1 MIHDLLNLG
10 AAGLMGVLWTWER
23 MMSRQRERQL
33 TEAHERLISHRSEIA
48 ALTDLAERNTRAI
61 THFDETQA
69 SLRQWLEVILQT
81 NRRESGDI
89 FPSQTPPIT
98 TPGYEL
104 LVALQLVQR
113 FALLLRGDLVLRV
126 PDGLCVPRRQCGP
139 ECANRT

>member
-1 MIHDLLNLG
+1 MNEFDMIHDLLNLG

-89 FPSQTPPIT
+89 FPSQTPPDHDAR
-98 TPGYEL
+98 L
-104 LVALQLVQR
+104 
-113 FALLLRGDLVLRV
+113 
-126 PDGLCVPRRQCGP
+126 
-139 ECANRT
+139 